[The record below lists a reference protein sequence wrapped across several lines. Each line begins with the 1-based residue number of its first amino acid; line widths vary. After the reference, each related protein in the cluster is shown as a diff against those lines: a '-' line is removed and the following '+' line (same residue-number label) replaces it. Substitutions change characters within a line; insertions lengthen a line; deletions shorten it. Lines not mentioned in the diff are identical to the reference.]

1 MKRILIGAATA
12 LFMLAAC
19 ETIEQVEA
27 PDSHAGNVLSG
38 TGSCGHASKDS
49 VILTAS
55 IDAATKT
62 YMSYSGGVYNL
73 LWSDSDRIV
82 VWDLESLDQESP
94 VYEFF
99 KIINGAGE
107 ATAEFVGTLQA
118 ETYVAL
124 YAGQYYYPYNGYPS
138 IGFPNEQFDRPG
150 NLSDFTNPM
159 IAISDGRNFFF
170 QNICSVLKVSVTGNG
185 ERLNSITVFSNNG
198 EPMSG
203 RVIVDFA
210 ESADGYEP
218 VISFVESGNDD
229 GGPFSW
235 VDFYCNG
242 AELSETPRD
251 FYVVVPARVYQGG
264 LGLALVTS
272 DEQYMEVSTAE
283 GIETKRS
290 QMHEIS
296 VNFENQEEEVEDVL
310 EDGVYIVGTAVGYPV
325 PMLEAA
331 NRSGRYDRFVSI
343 EKNTPFTIVKWENGV
358 KTEYDIPEQGLCTA
372 PGAPGIDY
380 DWGRLSEGQSY
391 GGMTVRKDGLYIVV
405 VDMNEYGD
413 LYAPQ
418 ISAVPVDWKLRG
430 SCNGWATTEMSMTYM
445 SPTSI
450 NFVAEDVIFA
460 TSRAEYKFDFSYDW
474 FISSLDY
481 YNQSPEY
488 SLITNL
494 GVLESGALGYSG
506 SNIPLGGSGV
516 YDVMIS
522 WSMSDGLVSNEFSY
536 SYERKGEA
544 PVQDYSACRLELV
557 GASVAEGSPDES
569 SWLWDNVLCADKNGY
584 PEVSGT
590 TYIWTWSTWLY
601 DEDDC
606 NKYATKTPGFKIRTL
621 NYQESGGIAA
631 FDLGYSNVDTYNSDD
646 VYALDISN
654 IMVGESGN
662 YDVTLTLDALTGE
675 FTITVVMTG
684 NTRFSGSHESL

>member
-1 MKRILIGAATA
+1 MNRILSAFAAA
-12 LFMLAAC
+12 CVVLSAC
-19 ETIEQVEA
+19 ETISPLEEQEVSA
-27 PDSHAGNVLSG
+27 VVTNPSSSTSG
-38 TGSCGHASKDS
+38 SLQKDS
-49 VILTAS
+49 VVFTA
-55 IDAATKT
+55 DLGAQTKT
-62 YMSYSGGVYNL
+62 YLEYDSSKGVYKL
-73 LWSDSDRIV
+73 LWSESEQII
-82 VWDLESLDQESP
+82 VWDYNTLSDEYSAK
-94 VYEFF
+94 YEFCDMF
-99 KIINGAGE
+99 SGAGTSTAQFIGSIE
-107 ATAEFVGTLQA
+107 ADR
-118 ETYVAL
+118 YVAI
-124 YAGQYYYPYNGYPS
+124 YANNYYFPIGGKPNIGLDTYQNYYAES
-138 IGFPNEQFDRPG
+138 I
-150 NLSDFTNPM
+150 SSYYPM
-159 IAISDGRNFFF
+159 IAVSDTRNFQF
-170 QNICSVLKVSVTGNG
+170 QNLCSILKVKVKGNG
-185 ERLNSITVFSNNG
+185 ESLSQIKVTSKAG
-198 EPMSG
+198 EPLSG
-203 RVIVDFA
+203 YATVEFENDEPVLNFEEVYADVTLNCSSLTLSNEAQECYIVIPAQVY
-210 ESADGYEP
+210 ADGLEL
-218 VISFVESGNDD
+218 VFVTED
-229 GGPFSW
+229 G
-235 VDFYCNG
+235 
-242 AELSETPRD
+242 
-251 FYVVVPARVYQGG
+251 
-264 LGLALVTS
+264 
-272 DEQYMEVSTAE
+272 QYMTVSTAKN
-283 GIETKRS
+283 IETKRS
-290 QMHEIS
+290 QMHEIAVS
-296 VNFENQEEEVEDVL
+296 FEEDSL
-310 EDGVYIVGTAVGYPV
+310 PDGMYVVGTAVGYPV
-325 PMLEAA
+325 PRLEAA
-331 NRSGRYDRFVSI
+331 NRSGRYERFVSI

-358 KTEYDIPEQGLCTA
+358 KTEYDIPEQELCTA

-460 TSRAEYKFDFSYDW
+460 TSNAEYKFDFSYDW

-557 GASVAEGSPDES
+557 GASVADGSPDES
-569 SWLWDNVLCADKNGY
+569 SWLWDNVLCADNDGY

-590 TYIWTWSTWLY
+590 TYRWTWSTWLY

-606 NKYATKTPGFKIRTL
+606 YKYATKTPGFKIRTL
-621 NYQESGGIAA
+621 NYQYSGGIAA
-631 FDLGYSNVDTYNSDD
+631 FDLGYSNVDTYNSDY
-646 VYALDISN
+646 VYALDIYN

-684 NTRFSGSHESL
+684 NTRFSGSNESL